1 MNIDLG
7 FKNPIRNVQD
17 LDFVLD
23 WVQAEDPGPRTK
35 HVPTLAQ
42 VLDQVRDQVLVLIM
56 DLVLVLTL
64 HLVLDQVL
72 ILDQALVLVPD
83 LVLVQF
89 PIQVLDQVQLDQ
101 VRVCH
106 VIWAHQREA
115 GGKRHPES

>member
-1 MNIDLG
+1 MNKDLG
-7 FKNPIRNVQD
+7 VKNPIRNVQD

-23 WVQAEDPGPRTK
+23 WVQAEDPGPRIK

-42 VLDQVRDQVLVLIM
+42 VLDQVRDQ
-56 DLVLVLTL
+56 LVLVLTL

-106 VIWAHQREA
+106 VIWAHQHKA